1 MQTKP
6 GFNVVNEIKLR
17 TKNCEN
23 SLNDV
28 NMNICDGANPVI
40 RLYQTLSRLNVL
52 CHLLTCVKGK
62 SQHSPGVSNYVFVAL
77 TWVRYD
83 LKVTCPVRKRY
94 DLLVL
99 KHTNNMSIFNYKK
112 ING

>member
-28 NMNICDGANPVI
+28 NMKICDGANPVI
-40 RLYQTLSRLNVL
+40 R
-52 CHLLTCVKGK
+52 
-62 SQHSPGVSNYVFVAL
+62 
-77 TWVRYD
+77 
-83 LKVTCPVRKRY
+83 
-94 DLLVL
+94 
-99 KHTNNMSIFNYKK
+99 
-112 ING
+112 